1 MELTIRQLNERD
13 YQEILVD
20 WWKDWGWTAPEKDFL
35 PDDGMGGYIVYDGEI
50 PICAGFIYVTN
61 SRVAWVDWIISN
73 KQYKEKSKRREA
85 ISMLIESL
93 TNISK
98 MSGSKYAYALI
109 KNNSLIKTY
118 ENLGYVKGSS
128 YTSEMIKLL

>member
-1 MELTIRQLNERD
+1 MELTIRQLNEND
-13 YQEILVD
+13 YQDILVD
-20 WWKDWGWTAPEKDFL
+20 WWKQWGWTAPEKDFL
-35 PDDGMGGYIVYDGEI
+35 PDDGMGGYIVYDEEI

-73 KQYKEKSKRREA
+73 KEYRGKRKEA
-85 ISMLIESL
+85 ITMLIETL
-93 TNISK
+93 TNLSK

-109 KNNSLIKTY
+109 KNDSLIKTY
-118 ENLGYVKGSS
+118 EDLSYVKGDS

>member
-73 KQYKEKSKRREA
+73 KQYREKSKRREA
-85 ISMLIESL
+85 IGMLIESL

>member
-1 MELTIRQLNERD
+1 MELTIRQLNEND
-13 YQEILVD
+13 YQDILVK
-20 WWKDWGWTAPEKDFL
+20 WWEEWGWTPPTKDFL
-35 PDDGMGGYIVYDGEI
+35 PDNGMGGYIVYDEDT
-50 PICAGFIYVTN
+50 PVCAGFIYITN

-73 KQYKEKSKRREA
+73 KEYRGKRKEA
-85 ISMLIESL
+85 ITMLIDTL

-118 ENLGYVKGSS
+118 EELGYTQGDT